1 MTIKQLTVFLE
12 NRTGRINEV
21 AKILGASGINMKAFS
36 MAETSDF
43 GLLRLIVSDVDKAV
57 QLLRDASFAVM
68 LTDVACISATNV
80 PGALSGILDKLAAND
95 IFIEYMYAFSEG
107 ETANIVIRTNDLDRC
122 IDILSECQCTLIET
136 V

>member
-1 MTIKQLTVFLE
+1 MTLKQLTVFLE

-43 GLLRLIVSDVDKAV
+43 GLLRLIVSDVNKAV
-57 QLLRDASFAVM
+57 QVLRDASFAVM

-107 ETANIVIRTNDLDRC
+107 EMANIVIRTNDLDRC

>member
-57 QLLRDASFAVM
+57 QVLRDASFAVM

-122 IDILSECQCTLIET
+122 IAILKECQCTLIET